1 MSVHIPHYN
10 SKTIFKFR
18 EQTNKLLKQYEYV
31 GLPLLNESW
40 KDYKENLKTPKAVL
54 LTKKRDFGNLYLL
67 CILECG
73 QASIL
78 DLKTSEWYFIGQ
90 CRKVVSGAIIIIVDF
105 SKFKTSTLF
114 GGHITLMDVLVYD
127 NENIADFDFYERF
140 EVTKTIPI
148 TFPSRYTQ
156 SVAML
161 PDSGQSENLNIY
173 ILS

>member
-10 SKTIFKFR
+10 PKTIFKFR
-18 EQTNKLLKQYEYV
+18 KQTNKLLRQYEYV
-31 GLPLLNESW
+31 GLPLLGESW

-54 LTKKRDFGNLYLL
+54 LTKKKLFSNLYLL

-78 DLKTSEWYFIGQ
+78 DLKTSDWYFIGQ
-90 CRKVVSGAIIIIVDF
+90 CRKVVSGAIIMIVDF
-105 SKFKTSTLF
+105 SKTNTLF

-127 NENIADFDFYERF
+127 DENITDFDFFERF
-140 EVTKTIPI
+140 SVTKTIPI

-156 SVAML
+156 SVATV
-161 PDSGQSENLNIY
+161 PEPGQPENLNIY
-173 ILS
+173 VLS